1 MLGRIAIALRVAV
14 VALVT
19 LAGARAFADTHA
31 RPHHHRRAPRPKSAP
46 AIAPTAPTA
55 AAIPTPPSTLAWRV
69 PAGCPDST
77 SLRTRIEARL
87 ERSLDDA
94 PVGIE
99 IDVTYAGGRYIARI
113 DLRAVTVANDMRTLK
128 SKNCSE
134 LADAVAVVIARAASD
149 AIARREVAARDDG
162 DEPPPRRSVVAAT
175 AQFIPDPD
183 PPTSP
188 PSRWAIGARISGVSG
203 IGVIPKVGLGGELAI
218 TMRHDSTLA
227 EIAGTRWVTSAAQFH
242 DGAPAKVDVDLD
254 VAAFRLG
261 WRPTDVPLR
270 AWLAVEGGSMRGN
283 NIVLPTQQ
291 LESGRWLAAGAGFGI
306 AWQMN
311 RYCRL
316 VGATETMLAIERVRF
331 SLGDGMIVYAPS
343 PMSVR
348 TILGLEVGFP

>member
-1 MLGRIAIALRVAV
+1 MLGRIVAPNFV
-14 VALVT
+14 RIVTVALLT
-19 LAGARAFADTHA
+19 LAGSRAIADSGSLAR
-31 RPHHHRRAPRPKSAP
+31 RVPRSRSAP
-46 AIAPTAPTA
+46 AIAPTTTTA
-55 AAIPTPPSTLAWRV
+55 VAVQAAPSTFAWNA
-69 PAGCPDST
+69 PATCPDAT

-87 ERSLDDA
+87 ERSLDEA

-99 IDVTYAGGRYIARI
+99 VEVVHAGDRYIARI

-149 AIARREVAARDDG
+149 AIVRREVAIRDDI
-162 DEPPPRRSVVAAT
+162 DDPPPPPTSVAAN
-175 AQFIPDPD
+175 AAKFIPDLVRAAR
-183 PPTSP
+183 PP
-188 PSRWAIGARISGVSG
+188 RAWAIGARFSGVSG
-203 IGVIPKVGLGGELAI
+203 IGIIPKVGLGGELAL
-218 TMRHDSTLA
+218 TMRFNTTLA
-227 EIAGTRWVTSAAQFH
+227 EVAGTRWVMSAAQFH

-254 VAAFRLG
+254 TAAVRVG
-261 WRPTDVPLR
+261 WRPTEIPIR
-270 AWLAVEGGSMRGN
+270 AWVAAEGGSMHGN

-311 RYCRL
+311 RYARL

-348 TILGLEVGFP
+348 TSVGLEVGFQ

>member
-1 MLGRIAIALRVAV
+1 MLGRIAAPFV
-14 VALVT
+14 VALIT
-19 LAGARAFADTHA
+19 LAGSRAIADSRASRH
-31 RPHHHRRAPRPKSAP
+31 PRAPRPRSAP
-46 AIAPTAPTA
+46 AIAPTMSTA
-55 AAIPTPPSTLAWRV
+55 AATPVTPSTLAWRA
-69 PAGCPDST
+69 PDGCPDAT

-87 ERSLDDA
+87 ERSLDEA

-99 IDVTYAGGRYIARI
+99 VDVIYAGGHYTARI
-113 DLRAVTVANDMRTLK
+113 DLRAVTVANDMRTLT
-128 SKNCSE
+128 SARCGE

-149 AIARREVAARDDG
+149 AIARREVAARQDS
-162 DEPPPRRSVVAAT
+162 DEPPPRPSVVASSAAVFVPEPRRT
-175 AQFIPDPD
+175 
-183 PPTSP
+183 
-188 PSRWAIGARISGVSG
+188 PSVGRWAIGARISGVSG

-227 EIAGTRWVTSAAQFH
+227 EVAGTRWVASAAQFH

-254 VAAFRLG
+254 VAAVRVG
-261 WRPTDVPLR
+261 WRPTDKPLR

-311 RYCRL
+311 RFARL
-316 VGATETMLAIERVRF
+316 VGATETMLALERVRF
-331 SLGDGMIVYAPS
+331 SLGDGIIVYAPS

-348 TILGLEVGFP
+348 TIVGLELGFQ